1 MSIVNEDD
9 FKSIWKQRY
18 GSEPAYYSELY
29 KFRNA
34 SSDTTLEDKELVNRV
49 EIGGVYF
56 KVEE

>member
-1 MSIVNEDD
+1 V
-9 FKSIWKQRY
+9 
-18 GSEPAYYSELY
+18 YYSESY

-34 SSDTTLEDKELVNRV
+34 IGDTTLEDKELVNRV

>member
-9 FKSIWKQRY
+9 FKAMWVKRY
-18 GSEPAYYSELY
+18 GTESVYYSESY

-34 SSDTTLEDKELVNRV
+34 IGDTTLEDKELVNRV

>member
-9 FKSIWKQRY
+9 FKSMWVKRF
-18 GSEPAYYSELY
+18 GHEPVYYSESY

-34 SSDTTLEDKELVNRV
+34 IGDTTLEDKELVNRV

>member
-1 MSIVNEDD
+1 MSIVNQDD
-9 FKSIWKQRY
+9 FKAIWKLRY
-18 GSEPAYYSELY
+18 GSEPTYYSESY

-34 SSDTTLEDKELVNRV
+34 NNDTTLEDKELVKRV